1 MKFYNSIGPNPRMVR
16 FFMAEKGLDIPR
28 VEVDLLKAENRGADY
43 TAKNPQGQT
52 PSLELNDGRHLAEI
66 TAICEY
72 LEELH
77 PMPALIGST
86 PVERAETRM
95 WSRRID
101 HGIVEPMANGF
112 RFAEGLAMFKSRM
125 QCEPEAAPGLKRI
138 AQAKLAWLDKQMD
151 GKTWICGNRF
161 SMADILLFAFQDFG
175 NTIGQPL
182 NPEFKNLT
190 GWFARVKD
198 RPAAK
203 A

>member
-1 MKFYNSIGPNPRMVR
+1 MKLYNSIGPNPRMVR
-16 FFMAEKGLDIPR
+16 FFMAEKGIDLPR
-28 VEVDLLKAENRGADY
+28 VEIDLLKAENRGSAY

-52 PSLELNDGRHLAEI
+52 PSLELADGRHLAEI

-77 PMPALIGST
+77 PQPALIGST
-86 PVERAETRM
+86 PLERAETRM
-95 WSRRID
+95 WTRRID
-101 HGIVEPMANGF
+101 QGIVEPMANGF
-112 RFAEGLAMFKSRM
+112 RFTEGLPMFKDRM
-125 QCEPEAAPGLKRI
+125 QCEPEAGPGLKRI
-138 AQAKLAWLDKQMD
+138 AQSRLAWLEAQMN
-151 GKTWICGNRF
+151 GKTWICGDRF

-175 NTIGQPL
+175 NQVGQPL

-190 GWFARVKD
+190 AWFSRVKD

>member
-16 FFMAEKGLDIPR
+16 FFMAEKGLDVPR
-28 VEVDLLKAENRGADY
+28 VEVDLMKAENRGAAY

-52 PSLELNDGRHLAEI
+52 PSLELADGRHLAEI

-77 PMPALIGST
+77 PKPTLIGAT

-95 WSRRID
+95 WTRRID
-101 HGIVEPMANGF
+101 HQIVEPMANGF
-112 RFAEGLAMFKSRM
+112 RFSEGLPIFKDRM
-125 QCEPEAAPGLKRI
+125 HCEPEIAAGLKRM
-138 AQAKLAWLDKQMD
+138 AQSRLAWLDKQME
-151 GKTWICGNRF
+151 GKTWICGDRF

-182 NPEFKNLT
+182 SPEFKNLT
-190 GWFARVKD
+190 AWFARTKD
-198 RPAAK
+198 RPAAT

>member
-16 FFMAEKGLDIPR
+16 FFMAEKGIDIPR
-28 VEVDLLKAENRGADY
+28 VEIDLMKAENRGAAY
-43 TAKNPQGQT
+43 TAKNAQGQT
-52 PSLELNDGRHLAEI
+52 PSLELDDGRHLAEI

-77 PMPALIGST
+77 PKPSLIGVT
-86 PVERAETRM
+86 PLERAETRM
-95 WSRRID
+95 WTRRID
-101 HGIVEPMANGF
+101 QGIVEPMANGF
-112 RFAEGLAMFKSRM
+112 RFTEGFPMFKDRM
-125 QCEPEAAPGLKRI
+125 QCEPEAGPGLKRI
-138 AQAKLAWLDKQMD
+138 AQNRLAWLEGQMN
-151 GKTWICGNRF
+151 GKTWICGDRF

-175 NTIGQPL
+175 NQVGQPL

-190 GWFARVKD
+190 AWFARMKD

>member
-16 FFMAEKGLDIPR
+16 FFMAEKGLNVPR
-28 VEVDLLKAENRGADY
+28 VEVDLMKAENRGAAY
-43 TAKNPQGQT
+43 VAKNPQGQT
-52 PSLELNDGRHLAEI
+52 PSLELDDGRHLAEI

-77 PMPALIGST
+77 PKPALIGTT

-95 WSRRID
+95 WTRRID
-101 HGIVEPMANGF
+101 QQIVEPMANGF
-112 RFAEGLAMFKSRM
+112 RFTEGLPIFKNRM
-125 QCEPEAAPGLKRI
+125 HCEPDAGPGLKRM
-138 AQAKLAWLDKQMD
+138 AQARLGWLETQMD

-161 SMADILLFAFQDFG
+161 TMADILLFAFQDFG
-175 NTIGQPL
+175 NTVGQTL
-182 NPEFKNLT
+182 NPDFKNLN
-190 GWFARVKD
+190 GWFARVME